1 MSQKTANGKSFFD
14 QLNKSKTIAICTAG
28 DQKALNAGVA
38 LSLFIKE
45 KYKKTPFVV
54 YAGDLEP
61 VDTIYSEYAEIRETL
76 SNKKLKIIIDYKNTD
91 INSLQWEKTDDHKLV
106 MELKPV
112 NRSFDPKNIQFET
125 TGDDVDMIIMVGI
138 SDPKELGDF
147 YEKNKKDIEESYIVN
162 IDTNKSN
169 KRYGHINIVYPESD
183 SIISL
188 ILRKF
193 ADWKYTPNAVISTIL
208 LYGLH
213 KTAEVEKPGLEIEV
227 DASR

>member
-1 MSQKTANGKSFFD
+1 MSQKTNNGKSFFE
-14 QLNKSKTIAICTAG
+14 QLNNAKTIAICTAG

-45 KYKKTPFVV
+45 KYNKTPFVV
-54 YAGDLEP
+54 YAGDLDP

-91 INSLQWEKTDDHKLV
+91 INSLQWEKTDDHKLI

-112 NRSFDPKNIQFET
+112 NRSFDPNKIKYET
-125 TGDDVDMIIMVGI
+125 SGEDVDMIIMVGI
-138 SDPKELGDF
+138 PDPRKLGCF

-162 IDTNKSN
+162 IDTDKAN
-169 KRYGHINIVYPESD
+169 KRYGQINIVYPESE

-188 ILRKF
+188 VLRKF

-213 KTAEVEKPGLEIEV
+213 KTAEVEKPALQIEV
-227 DASR
+227 DASQ